1 MKKGEKN
8 PSFYLFSVC
17 IVCYLVHNMVSFAQ
31 VLNLPFAFLLMGMG
45 TAVMRKIRRGMLTSP

>member
-1 MKKGEKN
+1 MKKGAKN

-31 VLNLPFAFLLMGMG
+31 VLNFPFIILLLAMGE
-45 TAVMRKIRRGMLTSP
+45 ALHRRQREF